1 LNASGE
7 GKGGI
12 ALRWFDKN
20 GQSFLSKAIIYA
32 LLGFFVLTVLYPIYY
47 LLMYSLSTYGGIA
60 NSRDPFMLLPAG
72 FTWKAYELLFSQHYI
87 HTGFAVTIF
96 RTVVGSLLSVAVTA
110 LAAFALSKKELPGRK
125 LITWFFLVN
134 LFFVGGLIPTYL
146 TVKAVGL
153 IDSIWVLVLLPLF
166 NTYYIM
172 LLRSFFMGIPES
184 LEEAARID
192 GAGEIR
198 TFTAIILPIAVPS
211 LLTIGTWVF
220 FTHWNTWFDSM
231 IYIQTTSKHVVQIHI
246 RKLVIEQSNM
256 LMSGSYIVGG
266 KAGQP
271 TEDSMRSAGIM
282 ITIIPVLIVYPFVK
296 NFFSKGMVLGAVK
309 E

>member
-1 LNASGE
+1 M
-7 GKGGI
+7 
-12 ALRWFDKN
+12 RWSDKH
-20 GQSFLSKAIIYA
+20 GQSYIAKALIYSA
-32 LLGFFVLTVLYPIYY
+32 LGFFIITVIYPLYY

-60 NSRDPFMLLPAG
+60 GSKDPIMLLPAG
-72 FTWKAYELLFSQHYI
+72 FTWKAYEMLFSQHYI
-87 HTGFAVTIF
+87 HTGFMVTIF
-96 RTVVGSLLSVAVTA
+96 RTVVGSVLSVAVTA
-110 LAAFALSKKELPGRK
+110 LAAFPLSKKALPGRK

-153 IDSIWVLVLLPLF
+153 LDNIWVLVLLPLC
-166 NTYYIM
+166 NTYYIL

-192 GAGEIR
+192 GAGELR
-198 TFTAIILPIAVPS
+198 TFYSIILPVALPS

-220 FTHWNTWFDSM
+220 FTHWNTWFDSL
-231 IYIQTTSKHVVQIHI
+231 IYIQTTSKQVVQIHI

-266 KAGQP
+266 KANQP
-271 TEDSMRSAGIM
+271 TEESMRAAGIM
-282 ITIIPVLIVYPFVK
+282 ITVIPVLIVYPFVK
-296 NFFSKGMVLGAVK
+296 DFFSKGMVLGAVK

>member
-1 LNASGE
+1 M
-7 GKGGI
+7 
-12 ALRWFDKN
+12 RWIDKN
-20 GQSFLSKAIIYA
+20 GQNYFAKILVYGA
-32 LLGFFVLTVLYPIYY
+32 LGFFVISVLYPIYY

-60 NSRDPFMLLPAG
+60 GSKDPFMLLPAG
-72 FTWKAYELLFSQHYI
+72 FTWKAYQLLFSQQYI
-87 HTGFAVTIF
+87 HTGFMVTIF
-96 RTVVGSLLSVAVTA
+96 RTVVGSILSVTVTA
-110 LAAFALSKKELPGRK
+110 LAAYSLSKKDLPGRK
-125 LITWFFLVN
+125 FITWFFLIN

-146 TVKAVGL
+146 TVKSVGL
-153 IDSIWVLVLLPLF
+153 IDSIWVLVLLPLC

-198 TFTAIILPIAVPS
+198 TFYSIILPIAVPS

-220 FTHWNTWFDSM
+220 FTHWNTWFDSL

-271 TEDSMRSAGIM
+271 TEESMRAAGIM